1 MKEALIEVKELSVKF
16 VTFEGVAHVLD
27 DISFTIYNKEVFGLV
42 GETGC
47 GKSVTA
53 LSIIKLLPKNSIVK
67 GSIIFDGKNL
77 LEFSENNMGKIR
89 GKQISMI
96 LQDPV
101 SSLNP
106 MFKVGEQLC
115 DAIKSN
121 QPNVRN
127 VKGKALEMLKV
138 LGFREPERVF
148 NSFPNELSGGMQQR
162 IAIAIALTGEP
173 KLLIADEPTTA
184 LDVLTQAQIISLLKD
199 IREKYGTSILLI
211 THNLGLVAA
220 VCDRVGVM
228 YSGQIVEIGST
239 EEIFYKTKHPYT
251 FGLLQSLPYNKSR
264 NDTLPVILGNLPSP
278 FNPPEGCRFSERCS
292 RASGECR
299 KLKPNS
305 YFVSQEHIVACFHP
319 LKAGDRRC

>member
-1 MKEALIEVKELSVKF
+1 LKEALVEVKELSLKF
-16 VTFEGVAHVLD
+16 VTLEGVADVLD

-67 GSIIFDGKNL
+67 GSIAFEGMNL
-77 LEFSENNMGKIR
+77 LELSENDMKKIR
-89 GKQISMI
+89 GKKISMI

-121 QPNVRN
+121 QPNVSN
-127 VKGKALEMLKV
+127 AKAKSLELLNV
-138 LGFREPERVF
+138 LGFREPERIF

-184 LDVLTQAQIISLLKD
+184 LDVLTQAQIVSLLKD

-211 THNLGLVAA
+211 THNLGLVASI
-220 VCDRVGVM
+220 CDRVGVM
-228 YSGQIVEIGST
+228 YSGQIVEVGLT
-239 EEIFYKTKHPYT
+239 EEIFYETRHPYT
-251 FGLLQSLPYNKSR
+251 FGLLQSLPYNKPK
-264 NDTLPVILGNLPSP
+264 NDKLPVILGNLPSP
-278 FNPPEGCRFSERCS
+278 FNPPKGCRFSERCS
-292 RASGECR
+292 RASEECR
-299 KLKPNS
+299 KYKPKLYN
-305 YFVSQEHIVACFHP
+305 VSQEHAVACFHP
-319 LKAGDRRC
+319 LKAGDVEY